1 MKAISSSFVV
11 VLVRQAQLNRVPA
24 SNSKCGMRRMHG
36 GGRHEEEA
44 QQQQKKKSSE
54 EEEEEMSHAEQDHHA
69 AKEKSRPEINDL
81 FGVSALDIQGDEPC
95 LVQGAKMA
103 GTSFIAGS
111 LFGGV
116 LVYWKD
122 TGVHQR
128 RGRFAALQGTL
139 KTIGSYGGLFALV
152 GATYGT
158 TFCALQHSRTK
169 GDPLNSVMASCA
181 AGGVIGARST
191 HLPPPAPIA
200 PFHLLGLP
208 PIAPIT
214 PAPPRLSPNYG
225 RGPEVRGERGR
236 EAWRGACL
244 RALCRV
250 LLAA

>member
-1 MKAISSSFVV
+1 
-11 VLVRQAQLNRVPA
+11 
-24 SNSKCGMRRMHG
+24 
-36 GGRHEEEA
+36 
-44 QQQQKKKSSE
+44 
-54 EEEEEMSHAEQDHHA
+54 MSHAEQDHHA

-191 HLPPPAPIA
+191 HTPPAPSPHFIFWASPPFIA
-200 PFHLLGLP
+200 
-208 PIAPIT
+208 
-214 PAPPRLSPNYG
+214 PAPPRP
-225 RGPEVRGERGR
+225 
-236 EAWRGACL
+236 A
-244 RALCRV
+244 
-250 LLAA
+250 